1 MVSTANP
8 YASQAAR
15 DILRRGGSAIDA
27 AIAAQLVLGLT
38 EPQSSGIGGGAFMLY
53 FDGRKLTSF
62 DGRETA
68 PATAEANLFLQNN
81 GQPMDFYRAVVGG
94 RSVGVPGVVAM
105 LKLAHQRGGKLSWAS
120 LFQPAIALARNG
132 FAVSPRLHALLGTE
146 RFLQQDPQAR
156 AYFYQADGSP
166 RRLAAC

>member
-1 MVSTANP
+1 
-8 YASQAAR
+8 
-15 DILRRGGSAIDA
+15 
-27 AIAAQLVLGLT
+27 
-38 EPQSSGIGGGAFMLY
+38 
-53 FDGRKLTSF
+53 
-62 DGRETA
+62 
-68 PATAEANLFLQNN
+68 
-81 GQPMDFYRAVVGG
+81 
-94 RSVGVPGVVAM
+94 M

-166 RRLAAC
+166 LPVGTC